1 MASIAKIQ
9 HFDGECKKIAK
20 FNGVV
25 AFHVL
30 LLVLRA
36 FSRLANTSPAP
47 LVLHQLDIL
56 PYDIQV

>member
-25 AFHVL
+25 AFRMCCSHFTQTSKIAHFIGRKL
-30 LLVLRA
+30 L
-36 FSRLANTSPAP
+36 SE
-47 LVLHQLDIL
+47 I
-56 PYDIQV
+56 